1 MSDSPLPRNFFPVPP
16 KEYDPEYF
24 RELVRSFT
32 LYQQIAVN
40 PGKLTAESLNL
51 KPDVNSGIKQYN
63 NNSDAIA
70 AGLIPGDVWM
80 LSTGEIRVVID
91 PDVVVPVSLEYFKQ
105 ASGEIGDLITFDASA
120 EVGQDII
127 YFMANGQV
135 GTVGIDAVSDH
146 PATGLAA
153 TGEVGSVLLAFEL
166 VQPSGA
172 SATTGINSVT
182 TVSAASLTLGSSVGT
197 TGTAIDFLAMSG
209 KAAHTLTG
217 TNLIG
222 NVGSVTTNV

>member
-1 MSDSPLPRNFFPVPP
+1 MSDSLPRNFFPVPP

-32 LYQQIAVN
+32 LFQQMSTN
-40 PGKLTAESLNL
+40 PSKLTAEGLNL
-51 KPDVNSGIKQYN
+51 RPDVNSGIQQYN
-63 NNSDAIA
+63 NNSEAIA
-70 AGLIPGDVWM
+70 AGHIPGDLWM
-80 LSTGEIRVVID
+80 LSTGEIRIVID

-105 ASGEIGDLITFDASA
+105 ASGKIGELVTFDASA
-120 EVGQDII
+120 EVGQGITF
-127 YFMANGQV
+127 FMAEGAIGNV
-135 GTVGIDAVSDH
+135 SIDAVSDL

-172 SATTGINSVT
+172 SATTAINGVT
-182 TVSAASLTLGSSVGT
+182 TVSASSLTLGTNVAI
-197 TGTAIDFLAMSG
+197 TGTAIDFYSVSTGSSLS
-209 KAAHTLTG
+209 LTG